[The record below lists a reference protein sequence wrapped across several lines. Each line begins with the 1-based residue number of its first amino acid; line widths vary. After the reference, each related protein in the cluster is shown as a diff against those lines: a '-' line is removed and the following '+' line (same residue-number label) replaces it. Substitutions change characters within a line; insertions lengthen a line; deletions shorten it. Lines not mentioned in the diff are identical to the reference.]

1 MKLLFTLFILFY
13 FIVDFVSQIDETYD
27 LTNGTYKAFCLLSCP
42 LGPSLRVIF
51 YFLRLWLKCPA
62 NFHVKNW
69 LFVVYFLYCGLVE
82 GLKT

>member
-13 FIVDFVSQIDETYD
+13 FIVDFVSQIDEAYD

-51 YFLRLWLKCPA
+51 
-62 NFHVKNW
+62 
-69 LFVVYFLYCGLVE
+69 LFFTSLVEMPSKFPCQKLVICGLFSMSWSC
-82 GLKT
+82 